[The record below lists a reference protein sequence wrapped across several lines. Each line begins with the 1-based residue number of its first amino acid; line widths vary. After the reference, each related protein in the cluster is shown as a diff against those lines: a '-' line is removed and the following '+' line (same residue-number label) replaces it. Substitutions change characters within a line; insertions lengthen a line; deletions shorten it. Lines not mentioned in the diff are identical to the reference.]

1 MTGPDVSAVRT
12 AAREL
17 ELAVD
22 QLRRH
27 HGDSVDLRRLATD
40 AARIQEDLDLLT
52 GHPGPASGPPP
63 GEPVVVSDEDYPPEF
78 WADASDEG
86 IGRQ

>member
-1 MTGPDVSAVRT
+1 MTGPDVSAVRA

-27 HGDSVDLRRLATD
+27 HGDSVDVRRLAADT
-40 AARIQEDLDLLT
+40 ARIQEDLDLLA
-52 GHPGPASGPPP
+52 GAPPAPVAPGST
-63 GEPVVVSDEDYPPEF
+63 EPVVVPEDDYPPEF
-78 WADASDEG
+78 WADAGDEG
-86 IGRQ
+86 VGRQ